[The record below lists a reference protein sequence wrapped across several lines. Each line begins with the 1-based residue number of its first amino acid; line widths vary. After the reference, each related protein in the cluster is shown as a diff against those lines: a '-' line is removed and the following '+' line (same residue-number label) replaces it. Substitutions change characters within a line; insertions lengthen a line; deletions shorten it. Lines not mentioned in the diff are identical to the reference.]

1 MVAYW
6 FRFVNAENKPT
17 GYIGLAVGKNI
28 EDILW
33 QIDEFGDPWS
43 VQIQSVR
50 WGGICWK
57 ERKSTNLGEEVR
69 CSSEYEITEYSPDPL
84 DDKGWKTPKWVGT
97 EEAQNEY
104 LEKMYNGRIFQA
116 SEIK

>member
-50 WGGICWK
+50 WGGMCWK
-57 ERKSTNLGEEVR
+57 ENKSTDPDEDNY
-69 CSSEYEITEYSPDPL
+69 SDEYEVTEYSPDPWA
-84 DDKGWKTPKWVGT
+84 DKGWKTPKWVGT

-104 LEKMYNGRIFQA
+104 LEKMYKDCVVKA